1 MGEEGV
7 VYYRHINKY
16 INNMAF
22 RNKELVDKGFTNIK
36 SGVKT
41 LDLMV
46 SRGKSDVDD
55 FRKQLKIVY
64 DKIEELESLVE
75 REAGVLRNG

>member
-1 MGEEGV
+1 
-7 VYYRHINKY
+7 
-16 INNMAF
+16 MAF
-22 RNKELVDKGFTNIK
+22 RNKELIDKGFTNIK

-46 SRGKSDVDD
+46 SRGGSDVNA
-55 FRKQLKIVY
+55 FRKQIKEVY
-64 DKIEELESLVE
+64 EKIENLESLVE

>member
-1 MGEEGV
+1 
-7 VYYRHINKY
+7 
-16 INNMAF
+16 MAF
-22 RNKELVDKGFTNIK
+22 RNKELIDKGFTNIK

-46 SRGKSDVDD
+46 SRGKSDVDA
-55 FRKQLKIVY
+55 FRKQLKKVY
-64 DKIEELESLVE
+64 DKVENLESLVE